1 MRHTFTILMLLIIG
15 AFVSCRSTKKFQASY
30 SEDKPLFAAINELN
44 KKPGNQ
50 KAQDDLRILY
60 PKAIERHEEA
70 IAIYKNG
77 GDESKW
83 DKILSELN
91 ALQNI
96 YNSLQATAGTF
107 SIVTPK
113 NYLKDIEETK
123 QDAAADFYDRAQ
135 TTLVDNNR
143 ESYLKAYNYFKR
155 SSEYVFGYKDTEKM
169 IRDTYE
175 KGILY
180 VVINPIEDDNIFYSG
195 WGFPDARYRP
205 QDYQESLVR
214 DLGGKSARNVA
225 ARFYTDREVRRENIV
240 PDIEVAIR
248 WRNMS
253 PLRSIPSQYSR
264 QVSKSVQD
272 GKDTS
277 GHAIY
282 KTVYATLNITQ
293 QTQTVR
299 ADLEYRITNI
309 NGRRTIDN
317 SIISDEVSWSESYA
331 TYTGDSRALSQDDW
345 LLVNNRNYGNNLSKG
360 DLLNNLM
367 RKMYPELRRRLQ
379 RSIE

>member
-1 MRHTFTILMLLIIG
+1 MKKIYTYLLVLVVG
-15 AFVSCRSTKKFQASY
+15 ALVSCNSTKKFQASY
-30 SEDKPLFAAINELN
+30 AEDKPLFAAINELN

-60 PKAIERHEEA
+60 PKAVERHEEA
-70 IAIYKNG
+70 IAVYKNSA
-77 GDESKW
+77 DENKW
-83 DKILSELN
+83 DRILSELN

-96 YNSLQATAGTF
+96 YNSLQATTGTL
-107 SIVTPK
+107 SIVSPK
-113 NYLKDIEETK
+113 NYLRDIESVK
-123 QDAAADFYDRAQ
+123 QDAASDFYDRAEA
-135 TTLVDNNR
+135 TLIENNR
-143 ESYLKAYNYFKR
+143 AAYLKAYNYFKR
-155 SSEYVFGYKDTEKM
+155 SNDYVFGFKDAEKQM
-169 IRDTYE
+169 REVYE
-175 KGILY
+175 KSILY

-195 WGFPDARYRP
+195 WGFPDNRYRP

-214 DLGGKSARNVA
+214 DLGGKTARNVA

-240 PDIEVAIR
+240 PDIDVAIR
-248 WRNMS
+248 WRNVS
-253 PLRSIPSQYSR
+253 PLRSMPSQYSR
-264 QVSKSVQD
+264 QVSKNIED

-277 GHAIY
+277 GHTIF
-282 KTVYATLNITQ
+282 KTVYATLNVTQ

-299 ADLEYRITNI
+299 ADLEYRITDI
-309 NGRRTIDN
+309 NSRRSIEN

-360 DLLNNLM
+360 DMLNNLM

-379 RSIE
+379 RNIE